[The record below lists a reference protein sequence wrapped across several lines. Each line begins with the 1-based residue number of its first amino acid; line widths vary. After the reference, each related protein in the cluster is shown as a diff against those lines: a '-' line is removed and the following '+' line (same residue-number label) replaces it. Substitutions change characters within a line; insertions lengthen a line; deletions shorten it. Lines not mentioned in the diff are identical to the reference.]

1 VSIGTSPRSAVRTL
15 VAATLVV
22 GGALAL
28 PGCGNDRYSDSLRYG
43 LRTDVMVIDTPK
55 TDLPTHLDPPG
66 ALNEWLASLKS
77 RGATVLNP
85 KDLDAGQRRELDTT
99 LDKIFG
105 TPAHPKVEGLDP
117 EVIIALK
124 LETDPKAIEKHQWP
138 YLEQGSQLFRR
149 HCLHCHGITGNG
161 QGPTAA
167 WVNPH
172 PRDYRRGIFK
182 FTSSKQPTGTRKP
195 RREDLVRTLTQGIE
209 GTSMPAFGG
218 QSGGQFGVLGRD
230 DLDRLVSYVIHLS
243 LRGQTEWET
252 LDPLLHKAPLEDE
265 DGNSATVAEYAAS
278 RVKVL
283 AGYWADA
290 DKNVIRPEGGKTLE
304 REELQASIQRGFDLF
319 VLPGDASCIKCHMDF
334 GRRNNFLYDTWG
346 TIVRPMDLTQGVFR
360 GGRRPI
366 DIYWRMHA
374 GINGAG
380 MPAFDSSLK
389 PDQIWDIVNFVE
401 ALPYPQ
407 MLPEKVRAQVYT
419 SQEPGQEQERGA
431 PAALAPRRPA
441 AKLQAQE

>member
-1 VSIGTSPRSAVRTL
+1 VRTL
-15 VAATLVV
+15 AAATLVV

-28 PGCGNDRYSDSLRYG
+28 SGCSNDKYPDNLRYG
-43 LRTDVMVIDTPK
+43 VRTDVMIVETPK
-55 TDLPTHLDPPG
+55 TDMPTHLDPPG
-66 ALNEWLASLKS
+66 ALNEWLASLKG
-77 RGATVLNP
+77 RGATVRNP
-85 KDLDAGQRRELDTT
+85 KDLDPGQRREVDKSLE
-99 LDKIFG
+99 KIFG

-117 EVIIALK
+117 EVVTALK
-124 LETDPKAIEKHQWP
+124 LEPHT
-138 YLEQGSQLFRR
+138 LEEGSQLFRR
-149 HCLHCHGITGNG
+149 HCLHCHGLTGNG
-161 QGPTAA
+161 EGPTAA

-182 FTSSKQPTGTRKP
+182 FTSSTQPTGTRKP
-195 RREDLVRTLTQGIE
+195 RREDLIRTLTQGIE

-218 QSGGQFGVLGRD
+218 QSGSQFGVLGRE

-252 LDPLLHKAPLEDE
+252 LDPLLQKAPLEDS
-265 DGNSATVAEYAAS
+265 DGNEVGVAEYAAD
-278 RVKVL
+278 RVKIL

-290 DKNVIRPEGGKTLE
+290 NKKPIEPGPGKALEGK
-304 REELQASIQRGFDLF
+304 ELQASITRGFDLF
-319 VLPGDASCIKCHMDF
+319 VMPGDASCIKCHLDF

-389 PDQIWDIVNFVE
+389 PEQIWDIVNFVQ
-401 ALPYPQ
+401 ALPYPE
-407 MLPEKVRAQVYT
+407 MLPDKVRAQIYR
-419 SQEPGQEQERGA
+419 SQESSSEQERGT
-431 PAALAPRRPA
+431 PAALAPRPA
-441 AKLQAQE
+441 AELAAQE

>member
-1 VSIGTSPRSAVRTL
+1 MSIGTSPRSAVRTL
-15 VAATLVV
+15 AALSLVV
-22 GGALAL
+22 AGALAL
-28 PGCGNDRYSDSLRYG
+28 SGCGNGKYPDNLRYG
-43 LRTDVMVIDTPK
+43 VRTDVMILDPPK
-55 TDLPTHLDPPG
+55 TELPTHLDPPG
-66 ALNEWLASLKS
+66 ALTEWLAGLKGK
-77 RGATVLNP
+77 GATVLNP
-85 KDLDAGQRRELDTT
+85 KDLEGGQRREVEAA
-99 LDKIFG
+99 LDKTFG
-105 TPAHPKVEGLDP
+105 TPAHPKVAGLDP
-117 EVIIALK
+117 EVVTALK
-124 LETDPKAIEKHQWP
+124 LEPQT
-138 YLEQGSQLFRR
+138 LEQGSELFRR
-149 HCLHCHGITGNG
+149 HCLHCHGVTGNG

-182 FTSSKQPTGTRKP
+182 FTSSSQPTGTRKP

-218 QSGGQFGVLGRD
+218 QSGGQFGVLGRE
-230 DLDRLVSYVIHLS
+230 DLDRLVSYVMHLS
-243 LRGQTEWET
+243 LRGQVEWET
-252 LDPLLHKAPLEDE
+252 LDPLLHKAPLEDS
-265 DGNSATVAEYAAS
+265 DGNEVGVAEYAAD

-290 DKNVIRPEGGKTLE
+290 NKKVIEPQGGKALQGDA
-304 REELQASIQRGFDLF
+304 LQASIKRGFTLF

-346 TIVRPMDLTQGVFR
+346 TIVRPMDLTQGIFR

-366 DIYWRMHA
+366 DVYWRMHA

-407 MLPEKVRAQVYT
+407 MLPEDVRAQIYP
-419 SQEPGQEQERGA
+419 SEERGSQAAFA
-431 PAALAPRRPA
+431 PRPA
-441 AKLQAQE
+441 AKLPAQE

>member
-1 VSIGTSPRSAVRTL
+1 VRAL
-15 VAATLVV
+15 AATLVA

-28 PGCGNDRYSDSLRYG
+28 AGCGNDRYPDSLRYG
-43 LRTDVMVIDTPK
+43 VRTDVMIVDPPK
-55 TDLPTHLDPPG
+55 TELPTRFDPPG
-66 ALNEWLASLKS
+66 DLNDWLASLKGK
-77 RGATVLNP
+77 GATVLSP
-85 KDLDAGQRRELDTT
+85 KDLDGQQRGELDKALENT
-99 LDKIFG
+99 FG
-105 TPAHPKVEGLDP
+105 TPARPKVAGLDP
-117 EVIIALK
+117 DVITALK
-124 LETDPKAIEKHQWP
+124 LETDPTAIEKHQWP

-161 QGPTAA
+161 QGPTAP

-195 RREDLVRTLTQGIE
+195 RREDLIRTLTQGIE
-209 GTSMPAFGG
+209 GTSMPAFGA

-230 DLDRLVSYVIHLS
+230 DLDKLVSYVIHLS

-252 LDPLLHKAPLEDE
+252 LDPLLHKTPLEDE
-265 DGNSATVAEYAAS
+265 DGNPAGVGEYTAG

-290 DKNVIRPEGGKTLE
+290 NKNVIVPQGGKALQGD
-304 REELQASIQRGFDLF
+304 ELTASIQRGFKLF
-319 VLPGDASCIKCHMDF
+319 VEPGDASCIKCHMDF

-346 TIVRPMDLTQGVFR
+346 TIVRPLDLTQGVFR

-380 MPAFDSSLK
+380 MPAFDTSLK

-407 MLPEKVRAQVYT
+407 MLPEKVRNQVYT
-419 SQEPGQEQERGA
+419 SEESSSKPERGGA
-431 PAALAPRRPA
+431 AAFTPARQA
-441 AKLQAQE
+441 ANLPAQE

>member
-1 VSIGTSPRSAVRTL
+1 VRTL
-15 VAATLVV
+15 VAVASAVMGL
-22 GGALAL
+22 ALA
-28 PGCGNDRYSDSLRYG
+28 GCTGDRYPDNLRYG
-43 LRTDVMVIDTPK
+43 VRTDVMVLDPPK
-55 TDLPTHLDPPG
+55 TDLPTRFDPPG
-66 ALNEWLASLKS
+66 DLNEWLTGLKG

-85 KDLDAGQRRELDTT
+85 KELDAGQRREVDAALEKT
-99 LDKIFG
+99 FG

-117 EVIIALK
+117 DVLIALK
-124 LETDPKAIEKHQWP
+124 LEPDAQAIQKKQWP
-138 YLEQGSQLFRR
+138 YLEEGSRLFRR
-149 HCLHCHGITGNG
+149 HCLHCHGVPGNG

-195 RREDLVRTLTQGIE
+195 RREDLIRTLTQGIE

-218 QSGGQFGVLGRD
+218 QSGTAFGVLGRE

-252 LDPLLHKAPLEDE
+252 LDPLLHKQALEDE
-265 DGNSATVAEYAAS
+265 DGNSATTGEYVTG
-278 RVKVL
+278 RVKAL
-283 AGYWADA
+283 AGYWVDA
-290 DKNVIRPEGGKTLE
+290 EKNVIQPEGGKA
-304 REELQASIQRGFDLF
+304 LQADKLAESIKRGYDLF
-319 VLPGDASCIKCHMDF
+319 VTPGDASCIKCHMDF

-346 TIVRPMDLTQGVFR
+346 TIVRPLDLTQGVFR

-374 GINGAG
+374 GINGAN
-380 MPAFDSSLK
+380 MPAFDTSLK

-407 MLPEKVRAQVYT
+407 MLPEDVRSQVYPPA
-419 SQEPGQEQERGA
+419 EPEGGR
-431 PAALAPRRPA
+431 PAALAPARPA
-441 AKLQAQE
+441 SPFSAEE